1 MTIET
6 RIATAKSYPKVAAII
21 NSIQDILEARYGP
34 VHNME
39 MIRNLVG
46 RFVSDTERAHC
57 IGKLDKLKTFENVAK
72 SVIGRAKSIGYLLVP
87 DGAKP
92 LPLGSKP
99 TMSRDKKN
107 NCNLFEV
114 FTPSAN
120 SAGNEL
126 FNLDLEN
133 LNVVNIADRILVV
146 TEDKATEILRKEV
159 KVDAGTAYVLI
170 VPETALQSVW
180 NDEFKARATEIEVVV
195 QKRGTTK
202 VMPARAW
209 MLQLGP
215 ELAVMQDEDVK
226 AVVEAAETEELFAL
240 LQKRST
246 LTRSS
251 SRKCWRTHVPR

>member
-99 TMSRDKKN
+99 TMSRDKNKN
-107 NCNLFEV
+107 GTSSRCLLRLR
-114 FTPSAN
+114 TLP
-120 SAGNEL
+120 
-126 FNLDLEN
+126 
-133 LNVVNIADRILVV
+133 
-146 TEDKATEILRKEV
+146 AT
-159 KVDAGTAYVLI
+159 
-170 VPETALQSVW
+170 
-180 NDEFKARATEIEVVV
+180 
-195 QKRGTTK
+195 
-202 VMPARAW
+202 
-209 MLQLGP
+209 
-215 ELAVMQDEDVK
+215 
-226 AVVEAAETEELFAL
+226 
-240 LQKRST
+240 
-246 LTRSS
+246 SS
-251 SRKCWRTHVPR
+251 STWTLRTRTL